1 MYFSLMSHF
10 TSFIEAVFSQL
21 MKGIGGMSRN
31 KTRTAEAMV
40 EVRDGLKANSFVA
53 KFDY

>member
-1 MYFSLMSHF
+1 MNFSLMSHF

-31 KTRTAEAMV
+31 ITRTAETMV
-40 EVRDGLKANSFVA
+40 EARNGLKANHFA
-53 KFDY
+53 MKFA